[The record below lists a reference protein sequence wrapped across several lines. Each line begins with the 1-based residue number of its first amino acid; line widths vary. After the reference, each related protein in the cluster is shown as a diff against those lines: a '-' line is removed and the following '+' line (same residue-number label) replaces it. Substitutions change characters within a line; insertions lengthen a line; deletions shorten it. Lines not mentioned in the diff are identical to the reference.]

1 MSEMYKNSH
10 FIRMIS
16 SVICTAPNIAV
27 SNTRTKEGPVFSG
40 LHLHTDPA
48 DPPLAIYFS
57 SPFQNDRRNQNLMH
71 LVWKMTEFY
80 QISDV
85 KGETVI
91 GTLKD
96 EHKKKKKKRAFSF
109 QRLKI
114 SKLLSVQFI
123 LLFICVYLCWSDTGY
138 LYLVP
143 GVGWLPII
151 LIRFIAKERVS
162 WNS

>member
-1 MSEMYKNSH
+1 
-10 FIRMIS
+10 
-16 SVICTAPNIAV
+16 
-27 SNTRTKEGPVFSG
+27 
-40 LHLHTDPA
+40 
-48 DPPLAIYFS
+48 
-57 SPFQNDRRNQNLMH
+57 
-71 LVWKMTEFY
+71 MTEFY

-109 QRLKI
+109 QGLKI

>member
-96 EHKKKKKKRAFSF
+96 EHKKKKKKELLAFRDWRF
-109 QRLKI
+109 QSYCQFSLFCY
-114 SKLLSVQFI
+114 LSVSICAGQTQATCI
-123 LLFICVYLCWSDTGY
+123 LFLELDGFPLS
-138 LYLVP
+138 
-143 GVGWLPII
+143 
-151 LIRFIAKERVS
+151 
-162 WNS
+162 

>member
-1 MSEMYKNSH
+1 MNEMYKNSH

-27 SNTRTKEGPVFSG
+27 SNTCTEEGPVFSV
-40 LHLHTDPA
+40 LHLHPDPTDPL
-48 DPPLAIYFS
+48 LAFCFS
-57 SPFQNDRRNQNLMH
+57 SPFQNGRRNQNLVH
-71 LVWKMTEFY
+71 LAWKMTEFY

-96 EHKKKKKKRAFSF
+96 EHRKTKKWGFSF
-109 QRLKI
+109 QGLKI

-123 LLFICVYLCWSDTGY
+123 LLFICAFLCWSGTGY

-143 GVGWLPII
+143 GVGWLPIV